1 MDIRLHAVHRGSG
14 DVLILLHGNGD
25 SSEYFFHQIDFFARR
40 FHVIAVDTRG
50 HGKSPRGKAPF
61 TISQF
66 ADDLNCF
73 MEDNGIESADILGFS
88 DGGNIALE
96 FALRYGSKVRRL
108 ILVGAN
114 IFPSG
119 MKPYYIIPIT
129 VAFGVMRFL
138 SVFSRRAARRALLLR
153 LMVKEPKIAPGELAA
168 ISAPTLVMAGDHDMI
183 KDSHTRL
190 IQRSIPDSKLC
201 ILPGD
206 HFIASKN
213 YEAFNRVVADFLDSG
228 KYENAVE

>member
-14 DVLILLHGNGD
+14 EVLILLHGNGD
-25 SSEYFFHQIDFFARR
+25 SSEYFSHQIDFFARR

-153 LMVKEPKIAPGELAA
+153 LMVKEPKIDPGELAA
-168 ISAPTLVMAGDHDMI
+168 ISAPTLIMAGNKDMI

-213 YEAFNRVVADFLDSG
+213 HEAFNRVVADFLDIS
-228 KYENAVE
+228 KSESAVE

>member
-1 MDIRLHAVHRGSG
+1 M
-14 DVLILLHGNGD
+14 
-25 SSEYFFHQIDFFARR
+25 
-40 FHVIAVDTRG
+40 
-50 HGKSPRGKAPF
+50 
-61 TISQF
+61 
-66 ADDLNCF
+66 
-73 MEDNGIESADILGFS
+73 
-88 DGGNIALE
+88 E
-96 FALRYGSKVRRL
+96 FALRYGGRLRRL

-119 MKPYYIIPIT
+119 MQPYCLVPIAI
-129 VAFGVMRFL
+129 AFGVMRFL
-138 SVFSRRAARRALLLR
+138 SIFSRRAARRALLLK

-228 KYENAVE
+228 KNENAVE